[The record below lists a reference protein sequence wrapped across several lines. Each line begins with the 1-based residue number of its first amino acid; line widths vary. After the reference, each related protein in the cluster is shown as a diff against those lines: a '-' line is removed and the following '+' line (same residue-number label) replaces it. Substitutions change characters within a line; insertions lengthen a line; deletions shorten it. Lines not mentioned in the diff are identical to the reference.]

1 MKVTVC
7 TDSCCRLKG
16 CHRVLHRLEELIAE
30 NGLQGSAVLAIKMCS
45 GNCGDGVSVELD
57 GVTYSV
63 KESDVDV
70 FFKSNILQVAN
81 LKQI

>member
-30 NGLQGSAVLAIKMCS
+30 NGLQDSAVLAVRMCS
-45 GNCGDGVSVELD
+45 GNCGDGVCIELD
-57 GVTYSV
+57 GVTHSV
-63 KESDVDV
+63 KEENVDG
-70 FFKSNILQVAN
+70 FFKDNIL
-81 LKQI
+81 KSQI